1 MGEATLIGERGKVAV
16 SSAIIANET
25 MVRYLDYNDVL
36 YFPKSPGKIGGAH
49 PSDALPAALAVGERE
64 HASGKRVIEAT
75 VAAYETIGRMVD
87 AFAEGLT
94 PMGFHHGSVMSFAG
108 AVIAGKLIGLD
119 AAQMTHAMGIG
130 ASAAIGLAIN
140 DAEGEEYNNTK
151 NIADGLMAERGV
163 FAALSRTTRLYRTGA
178 HHRRQQGLCPLASAW
193 RRELHHEAAAERLL
207 SDAHQDEILS
217 DRVDQ
222 PGASCGDDPARE
234 RT

>member
-1 MGEATLIGERGKVAV
+1 
-16 SSAIIANET
+16 
-25 MVRYLDYNDVL
+25 MVRYLDFNDVL

-119 AAQMTHAMGIG
+119 AAQMTQRHGYRRVGRDRARDQRRRRRGIQQHQ
-130 ASAAIGLAIN
+130 
-140 DAEGEEYNNTK
+140 EYRRR
-151 NIADGLMAERGV
+151 ADGRARRV
-163 FAALSRTTRLYRTGA
+163 RRLSRATRLHRPGA
-178 HHRRQQGLCPLASAW
+178 HHRGQQGLCPLAPAR
-193 RRELHHEAAAERLL
+193 RRELHRQAAAERLL
-207 SDAHQDEILS
+207 PDAHQDEILS
-217 DRVDQ
+217 DRS
-222 PGASCGDDPARE
+222 PPTRGILRPRPCSSTSTTSSRTISPRWCCG
-234 RT
+234 